1 MGSELECLRFLGRPG
16 PRRAGLREFSSLL
29 RGSQRV
35 MLETSKHFPQAYW
48 RALPRRGILGAT
60 VLSERVYGK
69 VQLGPC
75 SSEPA

>member
-29 RGSQRV
+29 GLQRV
-35 MLETSKHFPQAYW
+35 MLETSKHSPQAYW
-48 RALPRRGILGAT
+48 RALSRRGMLGAT

-75 SSEPA
+75 CSEPA

>member
-1 MGSELECLRFLGRPG
+1 
-16 PRRAGLREFSSLL
+16 
-29 RGSQRV
+29 
-35 MLETSKHFPQAYW
+35 MLETSKHSPQAYR